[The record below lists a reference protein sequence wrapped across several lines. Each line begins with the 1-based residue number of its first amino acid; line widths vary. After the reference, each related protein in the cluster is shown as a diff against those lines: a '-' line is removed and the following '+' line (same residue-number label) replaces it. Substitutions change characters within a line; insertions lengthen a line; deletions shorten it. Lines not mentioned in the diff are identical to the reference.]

1 LPSRFGEACSIRSAR
16 ASVGLRKAFSAE
28 IRCSASRNLSSEGL
42 RVGYVY
48 VPIELADVGSEVEVV
63 WPFDGPVKARVA
75 ELPFI
80 DPKKDIPKA

>member
-1 LPSRFGEACSIRSAR
+1 
-16 ASVGLRKAFSAE
+16 
-28 IRCSASRNLSSEGL
+28 
-42 RVGYVY
+42 VY